1 MLVKIGIYMILKSFF
16 MKDKNNHLGV
26 IRLTFGIL
34 GSLALAYLLIM
45 YIAKFLQFSIFEN
58 IVIAIILLPLFWSL
72 FGLWIIMSKTKFNSV
87 LKTLIPFSILYI
99 LVFGV
104 Q

>member
-1 MLVKIGIYMILKSFF
+1 MILKSFF

-26 IRLTFGIL
+26 IRLSFGIL

-72 FGLWIIMSKTKFNSV
+72 FGLWIIMSKTKFYSV

-104 Q
+104 H